1 MRKFDLITLKGEL
14 VKSFEE
20 LLIAD
25 WLFLNGV
32 FYEYEFPFE
41 FDTSSRKR
49 GQYRPDFKLGEGIYL
64 EHFGID
70 KNGNTAPYINKDE
83 YNRSITWKRNL
94 YRQKSI
100 TLIESYSWER
110 MEGVLLNNLKEKLK
124 KMESK

>member
-1 MRKFDLITLKGEL
+1 MKICLSEFTY
-14 VKSFEE
+14 KSFEE

-70 KNGNTAPYINKDE
+70 KNGKTEKIKKSSKKFIASVIAKRIVKTFLSNEKSLN
-83 YNRSITWKRNL
+83 WK
-94 YRQKSI
+94 
-100 TLIESYSWER
+100 
-110 MEGVLLNNLKEKLK
+110 
-124 KMESK
+124 